1 MKILIVEDG
10 LPMAMGAQM
19 ILKANGHD
27 ADVAMTPT
35 EAKQAVAK
43 TDYEAIFMDFGLPEM
58 DGLTLTRHLRDD
70 GYAGLIIGLTANAK
84 KYSVEKMI
92 DDGLNACIAKPL
104 TPKKLV
110 LLEMNAGDTQ
120 FDVTFD

>member
-43 TDYEAIFMDFGLPEM
+43 TDYEAIFMDF
-58 DGLTLTRHLRDD
+58 
-70 GYAGLIIGLTANAK
+70 
-84 KYSVEKMI
+84 YSV
-92 DDGLNACIAKPL
+92 LQ
-104 TPKKLV
+104 V
-110 LLEMNAGDTQ
+110 LILFWSQGTVTIFMNTKTATIYSYGSPPPPT
-120 FDVTFD
+120 